1 MDWDIEIGAD
11 GKVYRPDPDGH
22 YAALER
28 IKKEF
33 EMKPKISIITD
44 TYVEEPMEELKPYEQ
59 NYKKSEKNIDEEF
72 DKAMDSEIENIPVS
86 TDFVYLSDTFNKLIK
101 DFRELNIKLYKAEL
115 NISSLTNKIETL
127 SNKNYES
134 LEEIKLQRN
143 VNQKLLN
150 QIELLTNQ
158 NEELSNKLNKRN
170 VIIDFLYTLVEA
182 SFVEGYYS
190 RTLFSFL
197 KDKYSHSKNSF
208 KNSYITRRIEEIKSD
223 NLD

>member
-1 MDWDIEIGAD
+1 
-11 GKVYRPDPDGH
+11 
-22 YAALER
+22 
-28 IKKEF
+28 
-33 EMKPKISIITD
+33 MKPKISIEAD

-72 DKAMDSEIENIPVS
+72 DKCMDEECNQTDMTYKLKIFNNDIKELIDENKNLRIQLCKENIESLSLKDKYETKCIDQSNLLSEYKKEIELQNSVH
-86 TDFVYLSDTFNKLIK
+86 NKLI
-101 DFRELNIKLYKAEL
+101 D
-115 NISSLTNKIETL
+115 
-127 SNKNYES
+127 
-134 LEEIKLQRN
+134 
-143 VNQKLLN
+143 